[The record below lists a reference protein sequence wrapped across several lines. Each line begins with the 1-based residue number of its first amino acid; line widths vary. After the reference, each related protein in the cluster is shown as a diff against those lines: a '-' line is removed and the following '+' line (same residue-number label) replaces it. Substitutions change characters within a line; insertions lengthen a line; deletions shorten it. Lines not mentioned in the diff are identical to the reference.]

1 MVLKMRKDIATK
13 LTLYLTKFNIL
24 LRAGQGITFFHD
36 QCTIEKMDYMRQ
48 LS

>member
-1 MVLKMRKDIATK
+1 MTKDIATK

-24 LRAGQGITFFHD
+24 LKAGQGTTFFHD
-36 QCTIEKMDYMRQ
+36 LYTIEKMDYMKQ